1 MFNKN
6 NILFVLAV
14 IFSGWFILTSW
25 LWVYL
30 FALFIAYPA
39 ALIGLALWLTIK
51 KDGKKRNKAIP
62 ILLIIGIITSITG
75 FLVTYFNN

>member
-6 NILFVLAV
+6 NILFVLAA
-14 IFSGWFILTSW
+14 IFGSWFILAGW

-39 ALIGLALWLTIK
+39 ALISLVLWLTIK
-51 KDGKKRNKAIP
+51 KDGKKRNRTIP
-62 ILLIIGIITSITG
+62 ILLIIGLITSITG